1 VLKVPLNPNQPMNV
15 PDLDSLKLL
24 LTALLHHI
32 ECKWVLVWLCFIY
45 HLSVCLSVLCIVE
58 RWLIGSGSCLGMV
71 GRLGP
76 GMRQLVVVGDCPMAS
91 SNFEVDVRHP
101 VVTSMDFLA

>member
-1 VLKVPLNPNQPMNV
+1 MGIGMVMFHQP
-15 PDLDSLKLL
+15 
-24 LTALLHHI
+24 
-32 ECKWVLVWLCFIY
+32 
-45 HLSVCLSVLCIVE
+45 SVCLSVLCIVE